1 VVEVSRGD
9 IVIVALPG
17 DYGKPRPAVV
27 VQSRPFLTDFESV
40 IVCPITSDPLRHSI
54 ARIVVSATPANGL
67 VHESR
72 IMADKIMTIPK
83 KRIPR
88 VIGRLERPLLDQLD
102 YALAALLGL

>member
-1 VVEVSRGD
+1 MEVSRGD

-27 VQSRPFLTDFESV
+27 VQSRPFLADFESA

-54 ARIVVSATPANGL
+54 ARIVVSASPANGL
-67 VHESR
+67 AHESR
-72 IMADKIMTIPK
+72 IMADRIMTIPK
-83 KRIPR
+83 KRITR